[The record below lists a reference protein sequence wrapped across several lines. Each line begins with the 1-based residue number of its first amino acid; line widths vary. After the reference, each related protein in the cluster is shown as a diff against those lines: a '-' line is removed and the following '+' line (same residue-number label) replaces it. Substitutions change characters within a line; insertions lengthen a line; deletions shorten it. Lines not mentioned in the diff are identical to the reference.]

1 LAPKL
6 PFSERKGN
14 GRIPPGAEGPA
25 PNGTL
30 WNARDF
36 SLYIARR
43 LILAQ
48 ADIDR
53 VSQEIVGRPS
63 QIGDLADQLRLNP
76 VNTGENERRT
86 EAG

>member
-1 LAPKL
+1 
-6 PFSERKGN
+6 
-14 GRIPPGAEGPA
+14 
-25 PNGTL
+25 
-30 WNARDF
+30 
-36 SLYIARR
+36 
-43 LILAQ
+43 
-48 ADIDR
+48 